1 MALKIEL
8 LDANGNPTGQFLS
21 QGDMSLPLESTHYM
35 DLGDGSDTVTR
46 QIRIV
51 NDAPAA
57 YKYRNVDIRTVDTN
71 TTTVDSYSWINYQ
84 LPGTT
89 GWSYARSISGEITDN
104 YGPIQVQIRPGSSTP
119 AGTYTGLKIQLTYDE
134 IDLSQLPPA

>member
-8 LDANGNPTGQFLS
+8 LDANGNPTGKFLS

-35 DLGDGSDTVTR
+35 DLGDGSDTVYV

-51 NDAPAA
+51 NDAPTA
-57 YKYRNVDIRTVDTN
+57 YKYRNVEISTVDTN
-71 TTTVDSYSWINYQ
+71 PTTVDSYGWINYQ

-89 GWSYARSISGEITDN
+89 SWSYAATISNEITDT
-104 YGPIQVQIRPGSSTP
+104 YGPIQVRIKPSNNAP

-134 IDLSQLPPA
+134 IDLSQLPS